1 MITRRD
7 ALGGG
12 LGLALAGTLGTA
24 QTAAAPEAMPVAF
37 VSHGGPLLAVDPV
50 RGPALRAWGARL
62 PKPRGVIA
70 MTPHWGTRGLR
81 LGATG
86 RGVAQYDFPRWLA
99 DKLPPDLSYGSPPS
113 DALARDVQEL
123 LGETRRVERSE
134 RQGLD
139 HTTWMPLMHLLPAA
153 DVPVLEIAY
162 PYVPEAELFALGR
175 RLAPLRDEGVLFLA
189 SGGVTHNLA
198 AVDLD
203 APSAPPPAWSREFD
217 AWVVERVSALD
228 ADSLVD
234 WRHKAPAANLAHPD
248 DGGHFRVLLAA
259 MGVALGGHSRA
270 TSVAFPY
277 AGYELALSV
286 RCIQIA

>member
-1 MITRRD
+1 VITRRD

-12 LGLALAGTLGTA
+12 VGLALAGTIGTA
-24 QTAAAPEAMPVAF
+24 RAAPAPMPVAF

-62 PKPRGVIA
+62 PKPRGVVA
-70 MTPHWGTRGLR
+70 MTPHWGSRGLT

-99 DKLPPDLSYGSPPS
+99 GRIPPDLTYASPPS
-113 DALARDVQEL
+113 EWLADSVQSL
-123 LGETRRVERSE
+123 LGSAYAVERGG
-134 RQGLD
+134 RRGLD
-139 HTTWMPLMHLLPAA
+139 HTTWMPLLHLLPSA

-175 RLAPLRDEGVLFLA
+175 RLAPLRDEGVLFVA
-189 SGGVTHNLA
+189 SGGMTHNLA
-198 AVDLD
+198 AIDLD
-203 APSAPPPAWSREFD
+203 AAPGPVPSWSSEFD
-217 AWVVERVSALD
+217 AWAADRVSARD
-228 ADSLVD
+228 ADALLD

-259 MGVALGGHSRA
+259 LGMALGGRSPA
-270 TSVAFPY
+270 TGVTFPY